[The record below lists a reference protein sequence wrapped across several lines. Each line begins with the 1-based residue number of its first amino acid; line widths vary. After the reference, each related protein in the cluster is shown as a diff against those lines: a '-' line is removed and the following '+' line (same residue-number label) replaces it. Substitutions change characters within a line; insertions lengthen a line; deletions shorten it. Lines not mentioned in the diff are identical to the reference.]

1 MDRFFMRI
9 LLATV
14 IVTAGAGCVN
24 EEHERHDAVV
34 ALAFD
39 PVMQVHVRS
48 SAAPDETVSPG
59 VCVWS
64 LAGGR
69 TWLADRAAA
78 EVYLPPARLVRN
90 GHFWQPETSVDWP
103 SAETTL
109 TCIGF
114 APFEAVTAC
123 DAERGVVFDG
133 VDVTTDPG
141 DLRYT
146 EPQADRV
153 KLHNGGVVNLPLLPA
168 LCQVEFR
175 VRSKGET
182 ETTFFVRRIVLDA
195 INCRGSFQ
203 SLPSPAWE
211 LSGDPGALPL
221 FEGEFQ
227 LTDVPQSIVAAR
239 RVIPQPLH
247 STLTVD
253 YEYLTPTGSRI
264 QQSETVGPLEKMLY
278 PGYSYTFTLA
288 VGHDGVEVLPENPA
302 QNSESQ
308 KVS

>member
-14 IVTAGAGCVN
+14 IVAAGAGCVN

-146 EPQADRV
+146 EPQTDRM
-153 KLHNGGVVNLPLLPA
+153 KSHNGGVVNLPLLPA

-175 VRSKGET
+175 IRSGGGYET
-182 ETTFFVRRIVLDA
+182 SVYVRRIVLDA
-195 INCRGSFQ
+195 VVCRGTFR
-203 SLPSPAWE
+203 SLPEPAWK
-211 LSGDPGALPL
+211 LSGASEALTL
-221 FEGEFQ
+221 FEGELL
-227 LTDVPQSIVAAR
+227 LTDVPQTAVIR
-239 RVIPQPLH
+239 RIIPQSLQ
-247 STLTVD
+247 SSVTVE
-253 YEYLTPTGSRI
+253 YEYLTPTGDARL
-264 QQSETVGPLEKMLY
+264 QQSDVSLPVTKNLRAGHA
-278 PGYSYTFTLA
+278 YTFTLA
-288 VGHDGVEVLPENPA
+288 AGPDGVEVIPETPLQNNDLKPA
-302 QNSESQ
+302 S
-308 KVS
+308 